1 MMMCVCLCICNVCA
15 AQPAML
21 TLQIDNPYMEAYGTL
36 VEIDPGRGTSP
47 IVVDGRTLVPVRAI
61 VERIGGTVAWEQSTS
76 TATLVY
82 GATTIDLT
90 PGSTAAYVNGEQ
102 HTLDVAP
109 AIINGRTMLPIRF
122 IAEKFGF
129 DVQWMPDS
137 SKIVISTAAD
147 SKGLLAVH
155 YIDVGQGDSAFV
167 QLPDGKILLIDAGPS
182 TDVVNRYVSAL
193 GCKKID
199 FIVATHPDADHIGGM
214 PQVLD
219 EFEVGDFYMPDK
231 AHTTRLFE
239 NMLDSLDANG
249 CSVNVAESG
258 VVVAVGDGYNVEIVA
273 PVAEYEDNNNSS
285 AVVVVEC
292 GDVSFLFTG
301 DIENQAETDILNS
314 GADIDADVLKIAH
327 HGSDSSTSETFLDA
341 VTPKL
346 AVVSVGADNKYGHPS
361 IEVVSRLNAR
371 YIPYYSTAKLGTV
384 VIECDG
390 MSCNVITSEA
400 VSDND
405 TQVQAVPQ
413 NIYRTATGKKY
424 HMDGC
429 PSLKSK
435 IQTTLEDAKAAGLEP
450 CSKCNPPH

>member
-1 MMMCVCLCICNVCA
+1 MMMSVCLCICNVCA
-15 AQPAML
+15 AQPATL
-21 TLQIDNPYMEAYGTL
+21 TLQIDNPYMEADGTR

-47 IVVDGRTLVPVRAI
+47 VIIEGRTLVPVRAI
-61 VERIGGTVAWEQSTS
+61 VEQIGGTVAWEQSTS

-82 GATTIDLT
+82 ATTTIALT
-90 PGSTAAYVNGEQ
+90 PGSTEAYVNGKQ
-102 HTLDVAP
+102 HMLDVAP

-129 DVQWMPDS
+129 DVQWLPDTLQ
-137 SKIVISTAAD
+137 IVISVVAAT
-147 SKGLLAVH
+147 KGVLVVH

-167 QLPDGKILLIDAGPS
+167 QLPDGRTLLIDGGPS

-199 FIVATHPDADHIGGM
+199 FIVATHPDADHIGGL
-214 PQVLD
+214 PRVLD
-219 EFEVGDFYMPDK
+219 EFDVGEFYMPDK
-231 AHTTRLFE
+231 VHITKLFE

-249 CSVNVAESG
+249 CSVKVAESG
-258 VVVAVGDGYNVEIVA
+258 VKIAAGDGYDIEIIA
-273 PVAEYEDNNNSS
+273 PVAEYEDNNNAS

-301 DIENQAETDILNS
+301 DIENLAEADILNS

-327 HGSDSSTSETFLDA
+327 HGSDSSTTEAFLDA

-346 AVVSVGADNKYGHPS
+346 AVISVGADNKYGHPS

-371 YIPYYSTAKLGTV
+371 YIPHYSTAKHGTV

-390 MSCNVITSEA
+390 KSCNVSTSEA
-400 VSDND
+400 VSNNEI
-405 TQVQAVPQ
+405 QVQAMPK

-424 HMDGC
+424 HLDGC

-435 IQTTLEDAKAAGLEP
+435 IQITPVDAKAAGLEP
-450 CSKCNPPH
+450 CSRCNPPD